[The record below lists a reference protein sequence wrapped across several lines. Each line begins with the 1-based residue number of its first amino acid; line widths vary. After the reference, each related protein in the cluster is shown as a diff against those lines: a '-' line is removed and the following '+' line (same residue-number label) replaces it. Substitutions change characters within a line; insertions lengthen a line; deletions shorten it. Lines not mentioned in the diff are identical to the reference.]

1 LRCRLADLHQA
12 DLLRPSAH
20 VWMEMAF
27 TPNHRLDERGL
38 QAIPPG
44 RRANRNVLASLQPSL
59 PPPIGA
65 AAPNEEDEAKNEQRM
80 LPVAFHRLAFSAAGG
95 RRRGVGIALN
105 PRPLPLKYG
114 ARRAPVPPPHGTPM
128 KNIVY
133 FDLETKKSAEEVGG
147 WGHISQMGMSVG
159 GIYSVS
165 QGSYK
170 IFGEKQVS
178 DLIRELQRADLVVGF
193 NNLRFDYEVLHG
205 YTSFDLRQLPTLDML
220 VELQNELRHRLSL
233 DSIATA
239 TFGVEKTA
247 EGLQAIQWYREGKL
261 LEIAE
266 YCCYDVKIT
275 RLVHEYGVQNRQL
288 HYHNKF
294 GKKLTVPVKW

>member
-1 LRCRLADLHQA
+1 
-12 DLLRPSAH
+12 
-20 VWMEMAF
+20 M
-27 TPNHRLDERGL
+27 
-38 QAIPPG
+38 
-44 RRANRNVLASLQPSL
+44 LASSQEGICFACL
-59 PPPIGA
+59 
-65 AAPNEEDEAKNEQRM
+65 AAPARVPPWRM
-80 LPVAFHRLAFSAAGG
+80 PYSAAET
-95 RRRGVGIALN
+95 L
-105 PRPLPLKYG
+105 
-114 ARRAPVPPPHGTPM
+114 M

-133 FDLETKKSAEEVGG
+133 FDLETQKSAEDVGG
-147 WGHISQMGMSVG
+147 WNNISRMRMSVG
-159 GIYSVS
+159 VIYSIS

-178 DLIRELQRADLVVGF
+178 ELITELQRADLVVGF

-220 VELQNELRHRLSL
+220 VELQNQLRHRLSL

-247 EGLQAIQWYREGKL
+247 EGMQAIQWFREGKL

-294 GKKLTVPVKW
+294 GKKMSVPVTW